1 MEDAEGG
8 GTGGDS
14 VGEREVGRLAAF
26 SDGVF
31 AIAITLLVLPL
42 TEEDVVAGR
51 VAESLSALV
60 PQMLTFLLSFAV
72 VGRYWVLH
80 HGLLRSVVRS
90 DTRLLTLNLVFLFW
104 VAFLPF
110 PTNVLGEADAT
121 TAAVVFYAVSI
132 IATGVSAAVLELHVL
147 RSGLLGT
154 RASSATV
161 RSYLSGV
168 LVPSIAFLP
177 SLPIAFLSPGAA
189 KLSWLLTIPVGMV
202 QDRWFPP
209 EEDVRVGPGRGG
221 S

>member
-8 GTGGDS
+8 GDS
-14 VGEREVGRLAAF
+14 IGEREVGRLAAF

-42 TEEDVVAGR
+42 TEEDVTAGR
-51 VAESLSALV
+51 VAETLGALV

-80 HGLLRSVVRS
+80 HGLLRTVVRS
-90 DTRLLTLNLVFLFW
+90 DTRLLSLNLVFLFW
-104 VAFLPF
+104 VALLPF
-110 PTNVLGEADAT
+110 PTNVLGEADDT

-132 IATGVSAAVLELHVL
+132 IATGVSAAALELHVL
-147 RSGLLGT
+147 RSSLSGS
-154 RASSATV
+154 RASVATL
-161 RSYLSGV
+161 RNYLSGV
-168 LVPSIAFLP
+168 LVPSVAFLP
-177 SLPIAFLSPGAA
+177 SLPIAFVSPGVA
-189 KLSWLLTIPVGMV
+189 KLSWLLTIPVGLL

-209 EEDVRVGPGRGG
+209 GGEATGATGRDG